1 MYEKVIDSMLDYLSE
16 QETALRKEAAAMAA
30 DFRVDEGN
38 FLKIRANV
46 FSIFKAV
53 LETAVKIKGRNGAA
67 LDFFATKLR
76 DIPSS
81 WRSALSAADAADT
94 ALVEKLKLESVAEIE
109 SAFAQ
114 RMEATK

>member
-1 MYEKVIDSMLDYLSE
+1 MYEKFIDSMLDYLLE
-16 QETALRKEAAAMAA
+16 QESALRKEAAAMAA
-30 DFRVDEGN
+30 DFRSDEGN

-53 LETAVKIKGRNGAA
+53 LETAVKIRGKNEAA
-67 LDFFATKLR
+67 LDFFAAKLR

-94 ALVEKLKLESVAEIE
+94 ALVEKLKLRSVAEIE
-109 SAFAQ
+109 AAFAK
-114 RMEATK
+114 RMEAIK